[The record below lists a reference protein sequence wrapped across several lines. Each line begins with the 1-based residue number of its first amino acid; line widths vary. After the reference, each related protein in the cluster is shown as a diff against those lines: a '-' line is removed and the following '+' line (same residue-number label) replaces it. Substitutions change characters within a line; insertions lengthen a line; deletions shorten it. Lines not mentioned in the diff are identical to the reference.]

1 MADGKKTI
9 GKKIRKFSV
18 LPPGIIQSPVII
30 WRVIFGRL
38 LKTFVKKICYAYWI
52 IIEFNL
58 WNNFFHQLFF
68 RFAFSPGHFFLR
80 LFFPSVLFSFG
91 LFFFSLFF
99 YRPFFLRLFFP
110 SAIFSFSLLFHRPF
124 FRSAF
129 FPGHFFF
136 GFFPSAI
143 FSFGLFFLQPFFHPP
158 FRRSAFFPSH
168 FLFWF
173 FFFGF
178 FSRPFFPDTPR
189 VIWSTVPREEVLG
202 MLPAHELYL
211 LLTSDTRGKCTR
223 IHKFQYNMS
232 FAAVTLTTLLGE
244 AEKEKPERVSLSE
257 SESDGQVRYSYFIYI
272 YIRISLP
279 SRTGVS
285 PVSSIHT
292 VHQQCIL
299 THFASSLY
307 PSFSSSHFSFDVFS
321 RSFAFFSLRRSRKIL
336 KVEPNERWSLDII
349 AFVSFEVTICFLS
362 A

>member
-1 MADGKKTI
+1 MW
-9 GKKIRKFSV
+9 RKFVTLIGLLLNLIFEPIFSINYFFVLLLLPAIFFFDYFFHRSFFPSAFFSSAFFSIGHFFFGYFFHLPFFPSAFCSIGLFSIDLFFV
-18 LPPGIIQSPVII
+18 LPFFPA
-30 WRVIFGRL
+30 IF
-38 LKTFVKKICYAYWI
+38 FSA
-52 IIEFNL
+52 
-58 WNNFFHQLFF
+58 FFHQLFF
-68 RFAFSPGHFFLR
+68 
-80 LFFPSVLFSFG
+80 
-91 LFFFSLFF
+91 
-99 YRPFFLRLFFP
+99 P
-110 SAIFSFSLLFHRPF
+110 SAFFSFSLFSIRHSVVRPF
-124 FRSAF
+124 F
-129 FPGHFFF
+129 P
-136 GFFPSAI
+136 AI
-143 FSFGLFFLQPFFHPP
+143 FYFG
-158 FRRSAFFPSH
+158 
-168 FLFWF
+168 F

-189 VIWSTVPREEVLG
+189 VILSTVPREEVLG

-279 SRTGVS
+279 SCTGVS